1 MFFVILLLPVD
12 SESVNTRIIAGTA
25 IMEDNDFGPQ
35 QFHTEPYCAK
45 TVNYYIQL
53 DNGTRSF
60 LGSNIEYCSI

>member
-1 MFFVILLLPVD
+1 
-12 SESVNTRIIAGTA
+12 
-25 IMEDNDFGPQ
+25 MEDNDFGPQ